1 MTLKE
6 INNKLKSTLKPSRYR
21 HSVSVAETAAQLA
34 EIYGVNREK
43 AYLAGL
49 VHDCAKNYSKEE
61 LMQLADDFSIKID
74 DISRESWGLIHG
86 FVGAELA
93 VREYEIDDKEIYD
106 AIYYHTVGKAD
117 MPVLTKII
125 YLADGIEPLRNY
137 DGVNEIRLIGKQ
149 NIDKAVVLYTDATIK
164 HVINRGFLL
173 HPAAVETRNFYVQK
187 LSAKSKYTE

>member
-6 INNKLKSTLKPSRYR
+6 INDKLKSTLKPSRYR
-21 HSVSVAETAAQLA
+21 HSVSVAETAAKLA
-34 EIYGVNREK
+34 GIYGADKEK

-61 LMQLADDFSIKID
+61 LLELADAFSVETD
-74 DISRESWGLIHG
+74 DISKESWGLIHG

-93 VREYEIDDKEIYD
+93 MREYGIDDKEIYD
-106 AIYYHTVGKAD
+106 AIYYHTIGMAD
-117 MPVLTKII
+117 MPILTKII
-125 YLADGIEPLRNY
+125 YLADGIEPLRSY
-137 DGVNEIRLIGKQ
+137 EGVNEIRLVSEH
-149 NIDKAVVLYTDATIK
+149 NIDKAVVMYTNATIK

-187 LSAKSKYTE
+187 LSEKNKDTE